1 MNHFRR
7 PLSMTARRTAR
18 FSQEVQSLPERSSA
32 PDEELHVKHVLLYF
46 TQSRRSLVTDFLS
59 PLWPKR
65 LTMEDKAA
73 LKPGTT
79 LNMRPP
85 NGNYYKVILC
95 YIGKKE
101 DCERE
106 QRKVDNRMAT
116 QRAVTENLS
125 FLDDSFLTIEDD
137 LETHI
142 SKDQENQVRKILLL
156 SGLGIVHGYSGIVL
170 GKRAYGYIQLIV

>member
-1 MNHFRR
+1 
-7 PLSMTARRTAR
+7 
-18 FSQEVQSLPERSSA
+18 
-32 PDEELHVKHVLLYF
+32 
-46 TQSRRSLVTDFLS
+46 
-59 PLWPKR
+59 
-65 LTMEDKAA
+65 
-73 LKPGTT
+73 
-79 LNMRPP
+79 
-85 NGNYYKVILC
+85 
-95 YIGKKE
+95 
-101 DCERE
+101 
-106 QRKVDNRMAT
+106 MAT